1 MNGGVSVKNLMVG
14 DTVYLK
20 KDTREV
26 RVKPSITCPYY
37 VGEDMGGKKITVDS
51 VVSEKVFMYDNTLCN
66 IDMIDWDRTNDIKQ
80 EEDNKDSKKHSNM
93 KRVFDSLVRAGF
105 TENQSLKIMV
115 LREDIKNIEC

>member
-1 MNGGVSVKNLMVG
+1 
-14 DTVYLK
+14 
-20 KDTREV
+20 
-26 RVKPSITCPYY
+26 
-37 VGEDMGGKKITVDS
+37 
-51 VVSEKVFMYDNTLCN
+51 MYDNTLCN